1 MNKPENLTESINET
15 NEFHG
20 FRHQWNRSTRNSSH
34 TCAFS
39 FVSFC
44 FLDKSAIDHRKAVI
58 SLLANETLIK
68 RNHTF
73 HFHKFS
79 STLFIA
85 SNAFVSEFP
94 WFLMLFLRLFVLV
107 ISSPVFY
114 LFQFTE
120 IGWNFFMF
128 KGNLPPRITLI
139 IVFGLAFMGLGTFV
153 WPLFKCNFCGL

>member
-1 MNKPENLTESINET
+1 MNFMGSNISEIVPREIPHIHVPSLLFRFFFWINRPLT
-15 NEFHG
+15 
-20 FRHQWNRSTRNSSH
+20 
-34 TCAFS
+34 
-39 FVSFC
+39 
-44 FLDKSAIDHRKAVI
+44 HRTAVI

-73 HFHKFS
+73 HFHNFS

-85 SNAFVSEFP
+85 SNAFISEFP

-107 ISSPVFY
+107 ISCPVFY